1 MPVDKN
7 KMLQEKTRSI
17 VSPLMRQLRNSLFLL
32 LLTAHVPL
40 SAQQKHALVVGIS
53 NYPNHSVKEA
63 SWSQI
68 HGNNDVLLVA
78 PLLVKQGFEVI
89 TICDESATHKAII
102 DGFKL
107 LSKKSHPGDIVYIHL
122 SGHGQAVEDDNGDEE
137 DGWDEAYI
145 PFDAE
150 RCYQKNGYHGE
161 KHLLDDELN
170 EYLNSIRKMLGPTG
184 IVYVVIDACHA
195 GSSYRGDEI
204 CDSVY
209 ARGTD
214 IGFSRSGKT
223 FTPKIDKRGNIRI
236 LTEKGMAPICMLEAC
251 RSYEV
256 NTEIMQDGNYYGPLT
271 YYISRQLLTSTLTS
285 DTKWVE
291 EVRKNMDKD
300 IRLVRQHMVS
310 ETTE

>member
-1 MPVDKN
+1 MAIDRN
-7 KMLQEKTRSI
+7 KMQQNKTHLI
-17 VSPLMRQLRNSLFLL
+17 VTPVVTQSRRALFLL
-32 LLTAHVPL
+32 LLIMNVPL

-53 NYPNHSVKEA
+53 NYPSHPDKEA

-68 HGNNDVLLVA
+68 HGYNDVLLVA
-78 PLLVKQGFEVI
+78 PLLVKQGFEVK

-107 LSKKSHPGDIVYIHL
+107 LSKKSYPGDIVYIHL

-161 KHLLDDELN
+161 NHLLDDELN
-170 EYLNSIRKMLGPTG
+170 EHLNSIRKKVGPTG

-204 CDSVY
+204 GDSVY
-209 ARGTD
+209 TRGTD

-236 LTEKGMAPICMLEAC
+236 LTENGLAPICMLEAC

-256 NTEIMQDGNYYGPLT
+256 NTEILQDGKYYGPLT